1 MKSSGAVTLT
11 TPTDR
16 ELVLTRVFDAPSR
29 LVFEALTRPELLKR
43 WYGPAGWSLE
53 LCEIDLQVG
62 GRWRFVIRKPDGKAV
77 GQRGVYR
84 EVVPAERIVNT
95 EAWEDWDA
103 GEMLVTT
110 VLVERDGRTT
120 FTSTTLFPSR
130 EVRDTLLESG
140 MADHADELYDQLAR
154 LLASTPAGSSKASA

>member
-29 LVFEALTRPELLKR
+29 LVFDALTRPELLKR

-53 LCEIDLQVG
+53 LCEIDLKVG

-84 EVVPAERIVNT
+84 EIVPAERIVNT

-110 VLVERDGRTT
+110 VLVEQDGRTT

-154 LLASTPAGSSKASA
+154 LLAST